1 MTKSIETL
9 AVENFVENDEIDLLE
24 LLVVAAENIKLLI
37 LGPLIIGALALGIA
51 YQISPTY
58 ESVSVLQTGKIK
70 PHIISGLVQ
79 SADILE
85 NVAKELAIEQEV
97 SPAHRVKNMRKRV
110 MVSVGR
116 QDNLV
121 TITAKASTP
130 DRAYQLNQAILQ
142 NIYPLTRPIAMDAQ
156 NIQEQIKI
164 LQENL
169 ESGILLEKTTSK
181 LLETRQFSD
190 GAARLYAETRN
201 ANLQRAIDIAN
212 LESQLE
218 GMGRDNLIQQ
228 PTVSNVPVKPLKGLI
243 AIVAALVAGMVF
255 LLFVFARHAFRNACK
270 DPERED
276 VLRRLR
282 AALWLKS

>member
-1 MTKSIETL
+1 
-9 AVENFVENDEIDLLE
+9 
-24 LLVVAAENIKLLI
+24 
-37 LGPLIIGALALGIA
+37 
-51 YQISPTY
+51 
-58 ESVSVLQTGKIK
+58 
-70 PHIISGLVQ
+70 
-79 SADILE
+79 
-85 NVAKELAIEQEV
+85 
-97 SPAHRVKNMRKRV
+97 

-130 DRAYQLNQAILQ
+130 DRAHQLNQAVLQ
-142 NIYPLTRPIAMDAQ
+142 NIYPLTRPVAMDAQ

-181 LLETRQFSD
+181 LLEARQFSD

-243 AIVAALVAGMVF
+243 TVVAVLVAGMVF